1 VSSVDDS
8 NQICQSGRSKLAKKD
23 TNKKS
28 KNRYKLSLIT
38 FTLITGAALLQTRD
52 YPTMAVTGW
61 NTIVFNLLAAI
72 MFLIP
77 CALVAAELATGWPGE
92 GGVYIWVKEA
102 FGEHWGFTASWL
114 QWFQMTIAF
123 VTILAF
129 IAGVLAYIFNP
140 ALADSK
146 LFIFLIIILVW
157 WGVTFVDFRGLKT
170 SSWISSIFL
179 IFGVF
184 LPMTILVVG
193 GATYIA
199 SGAPINL
206 TLPPTWNDLL
216 PNFTDLRNLVLLVT
230 FTFTYTGIEIT
241 SAHAEDMKN
250 VHRDY
255 PLGVFVIGVIA
266 AASSIIGSLVVGLI
280 LPVQNLV
287 LTAGLMQTYET
298 IFSWF
303 GFNWMVPIIAVLIAI
318 GSIGKITTWV
328 LGPVRGLGRAARE
341 GLLPPLLQKHNKAGV
356 PVSMLILQAVIVSL
370 WGVIFVLLP
379 GGVNS
384 AFWMLLALTT
394 TVYIVMYVLMYLAAI
409 KLRYSQSNVRRAFTI
424 PGGKAGMWI
433 ISGWG
438 IGSMITIFI
447 LALFPPTQA
456 NVESI
461 SLVVFEALMIAGT
474 ISVVLVPQVIY
485 WKRNSSWHRKKQS
498 KQEKKRIQSKQL
510 TR

>member
-1 VSSVDDS
+1 
-8 NQICQSGRSKLAKKD
+8 LAVKNP
-23 TNKKS
+23 NKKS

-61 NTIVFNLLAAI
+61 NTIFFNFLAVI

-92 GGVYIWVKEA
+92 GGVYTWVKEA

-184 LPMTILVVG
+184 LPMTTLIVG
-193 GATYIA
+193 GAMYIA
-199 SGAPINL
+199 SGAPTSLTLHPTWKDIIPNL
-206 TLPPTWNDLL
+206 TD
-216 PNFTDLRNLVLLVT
+216 FRSIVLLVT
-230 FTFTYTGIEIT
+230 FAFTYTGIEVT

-255 PLGVFVIGVIA
+255 PLGVFVIGAVA
-266 AASSIIGSLVVGLI
+266 AVSSIIGSLVVGLV

-298 IFSWF
+298 IFNWF
-303 GFNWMVPIIAVLIAI
+303 GFSWMMPIIAILIAI

-341 GLLPPLLQKHNKAGV
+341 GLLPPILQKHNKAGV
-356 PVSMLILQAVIVSL
+356 PVSMLILQAVFVSI

-409 KLRYSQSNVRRAFTI
+409 KLRYSQPHVKRAFNV

-438 IGSMITIFI
+438 IASMIIIFV
-447 LALFPPTQA
+447 LALLPPTQA
-456 NVESI
+456 SVESI
-461 SLVVFEALMIAGT
+461 SLIAFEALMIVGT
-474 ISVVLVPQVIY
+474 IGVVMVPQLIY
-485 WKRNSSWHRKKQS
+485 WKRKQS
-498 KQEKKRIQSKQL
+498 WKSKEKTKA
-510 TR
+510 

>member
-1 VSSVDDS
+1 LPEWEK
-8 NQICQSGRSKLAKKD
+8 QKLATKD
-23 TNKKS
+23 PNKKS
-28 KNRYKLSLIT
+28 KNRYKLSFLT

-52 YPTMAVTGW
+52 YPTMAETGW
-61 NTIVFNLLAAI
+61 NTVVFNFLAVI

-92 GGVYIWVKEA
+92 GGVYTWVKEA

-140 ALADSK
+140 ALAGNK

-184 LPMTILVVG
+184 LPMATLIVG
-193 GATYIA
+193 GVMYIA
-199 SGAPINL
+199 SGAPISL
-206 TLPPTWNDLL
+206 TVHPTWNDLI
-216 PNFTDLRNLVLLVT
+216 PNLTNFRSLVLLVT
-230 FTFTYTGIEIT
+230 FTFTYTGIEVT

-255 PLGVFVIGVIA
+255 PLGVFIIGAIA
-266 AASSIIGSLVVGLI
+266 AASSIIGSLIVGLI

-303 GFNWMVPIIAVLIAI
+303 GFGWMIPVIAILIAI

-341 GLLPPLLQKHNKAGV
+341 GLLPPVLQKHNKAGV
-356 PVSMLILQAVIVSL
+356 PVSMLILQAVFVSI

-384 AFWMLLALTT
+384 AFWTLLALTT
-394 TVYIVMYVLMYLAAI
+394 TVYIVMYILMYLAAI
-409 KLRYSQSNVRRAFTI
+409 KLRYSQPQVKRAFNV
-424 PGGKAGMWI
+424 PGGKVGMWT

-438 IGSMITIFI
+438 IVSMAVIFV
-447 LALFPPTQA
+447 LALLPPTQA
-456 NVESI
+456 GVESI
-461 SLVVFEALMIAGT
+461 SLVAFEALMIVGT
-474 ISVVLVPQVIY
+474 IGVVMVPQLIY
-485 WKRNSSWHRKKQS
+485 WKRKQS
-498 KQEKKRIQSKQL
+498 WKSKEQIKA
-510 TR
+510 

>member
-1 VSSVDDS
+1 MVKD
-8 NQICQSGRSKLAKKD
+8 IKTSKK
-23 TNKKS
+23 
-28 KNRYKLSLIT
+28 RYKLSLLT

-52 YPTMAVTGW
+52 YPTMAETGW
-61 NTIVFNLLAAI
+61 NTIIFNFLAVI

-92 GGVYIWVKEA
+92 GGVYTWVKEA

-123 VTILAF
+123 ITILAF

-140 ALADSK
+140 ALADNK

-179 IFGVF
+179 ILGVF
-184 LPMTILVVG
+184 LPMTILMVG
-193 GATYIA
+193 GATYIV

-206 TLPPTWNDLL
+206 TVHPTWNDLIPDL
-216 PNFTDLRNLVLLVT
+216 ANFRSLVLLVT
-230 FTFTYTGIEIT
+230 FTFTYTGIEVT

-250 VHRDY
+250 VHEDY
-255 PLGVFVIGVIA
+255 PLGVFIIGAIA
-266 AASSIIGSLVVGLI
+266 AISSIFGSLVVGLI

-287 LTAGLMQTYET
+287 LTAGLMQTYDAM
-298 IFSWF
+298 FSWF
-303 GFNWMVPIIAVLIAI
+303 GLGWMVPVIAILIAI

-341 GLLPPLLQKHNKAGV
+341 GLLPPILQKHNKAGV
-356 PVSMLILQAVIVSL
+356 PVSMLILQAVFVSI
-370 WGVIFVLLP
+370 WGLIFVLLP

-384 AFWMLLALTT
+384 AFWTLLALTT

-409 KLRYSQSNVRRAFTI
+409 KLRYSQSNVKRAFKI
-424 PGGKAGMWI
+424 PGGKGGMWAI
-433 ISGWG
+433 GGWG
-438 IGSMITIFI
+438 IISMIVIFV
-447 LALFPPTQA
+447 LALLPPAQA
-456 NVESI
+456 SVESI
-461 SLVVFEALMIAGT
+461 SLVAFEALMIVGT
-474 ISVVLVPQVIY
+474 IAVVVIPQLIY
-485 WKRNSSWHRKKQS
+485 WKRKPSWKAK
-498 KQEKKRIQSKQL
+498 
-510 TR
+510 

>member
-1 VSSVDDS
+1 MVM
-8 NQICQSGRSKLAKKD
+8 KD
-23 TNKKS
+23 PKNKQET
-28 KNRYKLSLIT
+28 RYKLSLIT

-61 NTIVFNLLAAI
+61 NTIIFNFLAVI

-92 GGVYIWVKEA
+92 GGVYKWVKEA

-129 IAGVLAYIFNP
+129 IAGVLAYIFDP
-140 ALADSK
+140 ALADNK
-146 LFIFLIIILVW
+146 LFIFLIIIVVW
-157 WGVTFVDFRGLKT
+157 WSVTFVDFRGLKT
-170 SSWISSIFL
+170 SSLISSIFL

-184 LPMTILVVG
+184 LPMTILIVG
-193 GATYIA
+193 GAMYVA

-206 TLPPTWNDLL
+206 TVRPTWNDLI
-216 PNFTDLRNLVLLVT
+216 PNLTDFRSLVLLVT

-255 PLGVFVIGVIA
+255 PLGVFIIGIIA
-266 AASSIIGSLVVGLI
+266 ALSSIIGSLIVGLI

-303 GFNWMVPIIAVLIAI
+303 GLGWMVPVIAILIAI

-328 LGPVRGLGRAARE
+328 LGPVRGLGKAARE
-341 GLLPPLLQKHNKAGV
+341 GLLPPILQKHNKAGV
-356 PVSMLILQAVIVSL
+356 PVSMLILQAVVVSI
-370 WGVIFVLLP
+370 WGVVFVLLP

-394 TVYIVMYVLMYLAAI
+394 TVYIVMYILMYLAAI
-409 KLRYSQSNVRRAFTI
+409 KLRYSQSNVKREFKV
-424 PGGKAGMWI
+424 PGGKGGMWG

-438 IGSMITIFI
+438 IVSMIIVFI
-447 LALFPPTQA
+447 LALLPPEQA

-461 SLVVFEALMIAGT
+461 SLVAFEALMIAGT
-474 ISVVLVPQVIY
+474 IGVIMVPQVIY
-485 WKRNSSWHRKKQS
+485 WKRKSGWTAT
-498 KQEKKRIQSKQL
+498 KKRV
-510 TR
+510 RGR

>member
-1 VSSVDDS
+1 MALKES
-8 NQICQSGRSKLAKKD
+8 NSKQ
-23 TNKKS
+23 KS
-28 KNRYKLSLIT
+28 KYKLSLIT

-61 NTIVFNLLAAI
+61 NTIIFNLLAAI

-92 GGVYIWVKEA
+92 GGVYTWVKEA
-102 FGEHWGFTASWL
+102 FGQHWGFTASWL

-140 ALADSK
+140 ALADDK
-146 LFIFLIIILVW
+146 FFIFLIIILVW
-157 WGVTFVDFRGLKT
+157 WGVTFIDFRGLKT
-170 SSWISSIFL
+170 SSLISSIFL

-184 LPMTILVVG
+184 LPITILIVG
-193 GATYIA
+193 GATYVA

-206 TLPPTWNDLL
+206 TVQPTWNDLI
-216 PNFTDLRNLVLLVT
+216 PNLTNFRSLVLLVT
-230 FTFTYTGIEIT
+230 FTFTYTGIEVT

-255 PLGVFVIGVIA
+255 PLGVFIIGIIA
-266 AASSIIGSLVVGLI
+266 AASSIIGSLIVGLV

-298 IFSWF
+298 IFNWF
-303 GFNWMVPIIAVLIAI
+303 GLVWMVPVIAILIAI

-341 GLLPPLLQKHNKAGV
+341 GLLPPILQKHNKAGV
-356 PVSMLILQAVIVSL
+356 PVSMLILQAVFVSI

-394 TVYIVMYVLMYLAAI
+394 TVYIVMYILMYLAAI
-409 KLRYSQSNVRRAFTI
+409 KLRYSQSSVKRAFKV
-424 PGGKAGMWI
+424 PGGKLGMWAT
-433 ISGWG
+433 SGWG
-438 IGSMITIFI
+438 IVSMIIIFV
-447 LALFPPTQA
+447 LALLPPAQA
-456 NVESI
+456 SVESI
-461 SLVVFEALMIAGT
+461 NLVAFEALMVVGT
-474 ISVVLVPQVIY
+474 IGVVLVPQVIY
-485 WKRNSSWHRKKQS
+485 WKRKPSWITKKS
-498 KQEKKRIQSKQL
+498 KAK
-510 TR
+510 

>member
-1 VSSVDDS
+1 MAVADP
-8 NQICQSGRSKLAKKD
+8 
-23 TNKKS
+23 NKKP

-61 NTIVFNLLAAI
+61 NTIVFNLLAVI

-92 GGVYIWVKEA
+92 GGVYTWVKEA

-129 IAGVLAYIFNP
+129 IAGVLAYIFDP
-140 ALADSK
+140 ALADNK
-146 LFIFLIIILVW
+146 LFVFLIIILVW

-170 SSWISSIFL
+170 SSLISSVFL
-179 IFGVF
+179 ILGVF
-184 LPMTILVVG
+184 LPMATLIVG
-193 GATYIA
+193 GLMYVAN
-199 SGAPINL
+199 GAPINL
-206 TLPPTWNDLL
+206 TLNPTWSDLT
-216 PNFTDLRNLVLLVT
+216 PNLMDFRSLVLLVT

-241 SAHAEDMKN
+241 SAHAEDMEN

-255 PLGVFVIGVIA
+255 PLGVFVIGALA
-266 AASSIIGSLVVGLI
+266 AVSSIVGSLIVGLI

-287 LTAGLMQTYET
+287 LTAGLMQTYENM
-298 IFSWF
+298 FSWF
-303 GFNWMVPIIAVLIAI
+303 GFSWMVPVIAVLIAI

-341 GLLPPLLQKHNKAGV
+341 GLLPPILQKHNKAGV
-356 PVSMLILQAVIVSL
+356 PVSMLILQAGFVSL

-384 AFWMLLALTT
+384 AFWILLALTT
-394 TVYIVMYVLMYLAAI
+394 NVYIVMYLLMYLAAI
-409 KLRYSQSNVRRAFTI
+409 KLRYSQSNVKRAFKV
-424 PGGKAGMWI
+424 PGGKVGMWVT
-433 ISGWG
+433 SGLG
-438 IGSMITIFI
+438 IASMIIIFV
-447 LALFPPTQA
+447 LALLPPEQA
-456 NVESI
+456 SVESI
-461 SLVVFEALMIAGT
+461 NLVAFEALMIVGT
-474 ISVVLVPQVIY
+474 IGVVMVPQLIY
-485 WKRNSSWHRKKQS
+485 ALRKPSWKPKKQPKAKS
-498 KQEKKRIQSKQL
+498 VGASL
-510 TR
+510 N

>member
-1 VSSVDDS
+1 
-8 NQICQSGRSKLAKKD
+8 LAVKNP
-23 TNKKS
+23 NKKS

-61 NTIVFNLLAAI
+61 NTIVFNFLAVI

-92 GGVYIWVKEA
+92 GGVYTWVKEA

-140 ALADSK
+140 ALADNK

-184 LPMTILVVG
+184 LPMTTLIVG
-193 GATYIA
+193 GAMYIA
-199 SGAPINL
+199 SGAPTSLTLHPTWKDIIPNL
-206 TLPPTWNDLL
+206 TD
-216 PNFTDLRNLVLLVT
+216 FRSIVLLVT
-230 FTFTYTGIEIT
+230 FAFTYTGIEVT

-255 PLGVFVIGVIA
+255 PLGVFVIGAVA
-266 AASSIIGSLVVGLI
+266 AVSSIIGSLVVGLI

-298 IFSWF
+298 IFNWF
-303 GFNWMVPIIAVLIAI
+303 GFSWMMPIIAILIAI

-341 GLLPPLLQKHNKAGV
+341 GLLPPILQKHNKAGV
-356 PVSMLILQAVIVSL
+356 PVSMLILQAVFVSI

-409 KLRYSQSNVRRAFTI
+409 KLRYSQPHVKRAFNV

-438 IGSMITIFI
+438 IASMIIIFV
-447 LALFPPTQA
+447 LALLPPTQA
-456 NVESI
+456 SVESI
-461 SLVVFEALMIAGT
+461 SLIAFEALMIVGT
-474 ISVVLVPQVIY
+474 IGVVMVPQLIY
-485 WKRNSSWHRKKQS
+485 WKRKQS
-498 KQEKKRIQSKQL
+498 WKSKEKTKA
-510 TR
+510 

>member
-1 VSSVDDS
+1 MALKES
-8 NQICQSGRSKLAKKD
+8 NSKQ
-23 TNKKS
+23 KS
-28 KNRYKLSLIT
+28 KYKLSLIT

-61 NTIVFNLLAAI
+61 NTIIFNLLAAI

-92 GGVYIWVKEA
+92 GGVYTWVKEA
-102 FGEHWGFTASWL
+102 FGQHWGFTASWL

-140 ALADSK
+140 ALADDK
-146 LFIFLIIILVW
+146 FFIFLIIILVW
-157 WGVTFVDFRGLKT
+157 WGVTFIDFRGLKT
-170 SSWISSIFL
+170 SSLISSIFL

-184 LPMTILVVG
+184 LPITILIVG
-193 GATYIA
+193 GATYVA

-206 TLPPTWNDLL
+206 TVQPTWNDLI
-216 PNFTDLRNLVLLVT
+216 PNLTNFRSLVLLVT
-230 FTFTYTGIEIT
+230 FTFTYTGIEVT

-255 PLGVFVIGVIA
+255 PLGVFIIGIIA
-266 AASSIIGSLVVGLI
+266 ATSSIIGSLIVGLV

-298 IFSWF
+298 IFNWF
-303 GFNWMVPIIAVLIAI
+303 GLVWMVPVIAILIAI

-341 GLLPPLLQKHNKAGV
+341 GLLPPILQKHNKAGV
-356 PVSMLILQAVIVSL
+356 PVSMLILQAVFVSI

-394 TVYIVMYVLMYLAAI
+394 TVYIVMYILMYLAAI
-409 KLRYSQSNVRRAFTI
+409 KLRYSQSSVKRAFKV
-424 PGGKAGMWI
+424 PGGKLGMWAT
-433 ISGWG
+433 SGWG
-438 IGSMITIFI
+438 IVSMIIIFV
-447 LALFPPTQA
+447 LALLPPAQA
-456 NVESI
+456 SVESI
-461 SLVVFEALMIAGT
+461 NLVAFEALMVVGT
-474 ISVVLVPQVIY
+474 IGVVLVPQVIY
-485 WKRNSSWHRKKQS
+485 WKRKPSWITKKS
-498 KQEKKRIQSKQL
+498 KAK
-510 TR
+510 

>member
-1 VSSVDDS
+1 MT
-8 NQICQSGRSKLAKKD
+8 LKD
-23 TNKKS
+23 LKNKQKS
-28 KNRYKLSLIT
+28 RYKLSLLT
-38 FTLITGAALLQTRD
+38 FTLVTGAALLQTRD

-61 NTIVFNLLAAI
+61 NTIIFNFLAVI

-102 FGEHWGFTASWL
+102 FGEHWGFTASWV

-129 IAGVLAYIFNP
+129 IAGVLAYIFDP
-140 ALADSK
+140 ALASNK
-146 LFIFLIIILVW
+146 LFIFLIIVLVW
-157 WGVTFVDFRGLKT
+157 WGVTFLDFRGLKT
-170 SSWISSIFL
+170 SSLISSIFL

-184 LPMTILVVG
+184 LPMTILIIG
-193 GATYIA
+193 GVTYVA

-206 TLPPTWNDLL
+206 TVQPTWNDLI
-216 PNFTDLRNLVLLVT
+216 PNLTDLRSLVLLVT

-255 PLGVFVIGVIA
+255 PLGVFIIGIVA
-266 AASSIIGSLVVGLI
+266 AASSIIGSLIVGLI

-298 IFSWF
+298 MFSWF
-303 GFNWMVPIIAVLIAI
+303 GLGWMVPVIAILIAV

-341 GLLPPLLQKHNKAGV
+341 GLLPPILQKHNKAGV
-356 PVSMLILQAVIVSL
+356 PVRMLILQAVFVSI

-394 TVYIVMYVLMYLAAI
+394 TVYIVMYILMYLAAV
-409 KLRYSQSNVRRAFTI
+409 KLRYSQPNVKRAFKI
-424 PGGKAGMWI
+424 IGGKAGIWA

-438 IGSMITIFI
+438 IAAMLIIFA
-447 LALFPPTQA
+447 LALLPPTEA

-461 SLVVFEALMIAGT
+461 NLVAFEALMIVGT
-474 ISVVLVPQVIY
+474 IGVVLIPQVIY
-485 WKRNSSWHRKKQS
+485 WKRKSSWAN
-498 KQEKKRIQSKQL
+498 
-510 TR
+510 

>member
-1 VSSVDDS
+1 ME
-8 NQICQSGRSKLAKKD
+8 LED
-23 TNKKS
+23 TKRNK
-28 KNRYKLSLIT
+28 KNRYKLSFLT

-61 NTIVFNLLAAI
+61 NTIVFNLLAVI
-72 MFLIP
+72 MFLFP

-92 GGVYIWVKEA
+92 GGVYKWIKEA

-129 IAGVLAYIFNP
+129 IGGVLSYIFNP
-140 ALADSK
+140 VLADNK

-157 WGVTFVDFRGLKT
+157 WGVTILDLRGLRT

-179 IFGVF
+179 ILGVF
-184 LPMTILVVG
+184 LPMTILIVG
-193 GATYIA
+193 GLTYIA

-206 TLPPTWNDLL
+206 TINPTWKDLI
-216 PNFTDLRNLVLLVT
+216 PNLTNIRTLVLLVT
-230 FTFTYTGIEIT
+230 FTFTYTGIEVT

-255 PLGVFVIGVIA
+255 PLGVFIIGGIA
-266 AASSIIGSLVVGLI
+266 AISSIIGSLIVGQV
-280 LPVQNLV
+280 LPVENLV
-287 LTAGLMQTYET
+287 LTAGLMQTYEHIFT
-298 IFSWF
+298 WLGFSWI
-303 GFNWMVPIIAVLIAI
+303 MPVIAVLIAI

-341 GLLPPLLQKHNKAGV
+341 GLLPPSLQKHNKAGV
-356 PVSMLILQAVIVSL
+356 PVNLLILQA
-370 WGVIFVLLP
+370 IFVTMWGSIFLLLP

-409 KLRYSQSNVRRAFTI
+409 KLRYSQSNVKREFKI
-424 PGGKAGMWI
+424 PGGKVGMWA

-438 IGSMITIFI
+438 IVSMMVIFV
-447 LALFPPTQA
+447 LALLPPSQSS
-456 NVESI
+456 VESI
-461 SLVVFEALMIAGT
+461 SLIVFEVLMIAGT
-474 ISVVLVPQVIY
+474 IVVVLVPQLIY
-485 WKRNSSWHRKKQS
+485 WRRKPSWIPKNRQKKNSIEINK
-498 KQEKKRIQSKQL
+498 
-510 TR
+510 

>member
-1 VSSVDDS
+1 LTVK
-8 NQICQSGRSKLAKKD
+8 GP
-23 TNKKS
+23 NKKS

-61 NTIVFNLLAAI
+61 NTIVFNFLAVI

-92 GGVYIWVKEA
+92 GGVYTWVKEA

-140 ALADSK
+140 ALADNK

-170 SSWISSIFL
+170 SSLISSIFL

-184 LPMTILVVG
+184 LPMTILIVG
-193 GATYIA
+193 GVMYVA
-199 SGAPINL
+199 SGAPISL
-206 TLPPTWNDLL
+206 TVQPTWNDLI
-216 PNFTDLRNLVLLVT
+216 PNLTNFRSLVLLVT
-230 FTFTYTGIEIT
+230 FTFTYTGIEVT

-255 PLGVFVIGVIA
+255 PLGVFIIGAIA
-266 AASSIIGSLVVGLI
+266 AVSSIIGSLVVGLI

-287 LTAGLMQTYET
+287 LTAGLMQTYDA

-303 GFNWMVPIIAVLIAI
+303 GFGWIMPVIAILIAI

-341 GLLPPLLQKHNKAGV
+341 GLLPPILQKHNKVGV
-356 PVSMLILQAVIVSL
+356 PVHMLILQAIFVSI

-409 KLRYSQSNVRRAFTI
+409 KLRYSQSDVKRAFKI
-424 PGGKAGMWI
+424 PGGKVGMWAT
-433 ISGWG
+433 SGWG
-438 IGSMITIFI
+438 IVSMIIIFV
-447 LALFPPTQA
+447 LALLPPTQA
-456 NVESI
+456 SVESI
-461 SLVVFEALMIAGT
+461 NLVAFEALMIAGT
-474 ISVVLVPQVIY
+474 IGVVIIPQVIY
-485 WKRNSSWHRKKQS
+485 WKRKSSWMPKKQP
-498 KQEKKRIQSKQL
+498 KAERGFK
-510 TR
+510 

>member
-1 VSSVDDS
+1 VAVK
-8 NQICQSGRSKLAKKD
+8 NP
-23 TNKKS
+23 NKKS

-61 NTIVFNLLAAI
+61 NTIVFNFLAVI

-92 GGVYIWVKEA
+92 GGVYTWVKEA

-140 ALADSK
+140 ALADNK

-184 LPMTILVVG
+184 LPMTTLIVG
-193 GATYIA
+193 GAMYIA
-199 SGAPINL
+199 SGAPISLTLHPTWKDLIPNL
-206 TLPPTWNDLL
+206 TD
-216 PNFTDLRNLVLLVT
+216 FRSIVLLVT
-230 FTFTYTGIEIT
+230 FAFTYTGIEVT

-255 PLGVFVIGVIA
+255 PLGVFVIGAVA

-298 IFSWF
+298 IFNWF
-303 GFNWMVPIIAVLIAI
+303 GFSWMMPIIAILIAI

-341 GLLPPLLQKHNKAGV
+341 GLLPPILQKHNKAGV
-356 PVSMLILQAVIVSL
+356 PVSMLILQAVFVSI

-394 TVYIVMYVLMYLAAI
+394 TVYIVMYVLMYMAAI
-409 KLRYSQSNVRRAFTI
+409 KLRYSQPHVKRAFNV

-438 IGSMITIFI
+438 IASMIIIFV
-447 LALFPPTQA
+447 LALLPPTQA
-456 NVESI
+456 SVEAI
-461 SLVVFEALMIAGT
+461 SLVAFEALMIVGT
-474 ISVVLVPQVIY
+474 IGVVMVPQLIY
-485 WKRNSSWHRKKQS
+485 WKRKQS
-498 KQEKKRIQSKQL
+498 WKSREKTKA
-510 TR
+510 